1 MRGVRSAGP
10 SLTGEHW
17 RPSDSNR
24 SLSTSNQSPS
34 PHAKSGGKKFGE
46 ARDRGG
52 IFGDTL
58 RFPGDRDR
66 AIPRLRLQSRR
77 KSKTI
82 PTVPG
87 NRNCAGLRG
96 GAGRTQTC
104 NQVIMSPEL
113 PSTAVVGRLPGDLAG
128 RIALPSIWHRLRK
141 RRHGGIGTTGGKAPL
156 LPGRMEK
163 RAVRSVALATTRS

>member
-1 MRGVRSAGP
+1 MPGRHQMRGVRSAGP

-24 SLSTSNQSPS
+24 SLSTSNQSLS
-34 PHAKSGGKKFGE
+34 PHAKSDGKKFGE

-96 GAGRTQTC
+96 GAGRTQTG
-104 NQVIMSPEL
+104 NQPIMGPNLIINGRRRAIAARLGRRDCGSIDMASPAQA
-113 PSTAVVGRLPGDLAG
+113 PSR
-128 RIALPSIWHRLRK
+128 W
-141 RRHGGIGTTGGKAPL
+141 RRAEHS
-156 LPGRMEK
+156 RQ
-163 RAVRSVALATTRS
+163 